1 MRSPEDGA
9 PLDLGFVD
17 MTVQDALDF
26 PDDRP
31 LRDDIR
37 LLGGLLGESLLRQ
50 EGQELF
56 DLVERV
62 RRLTKAA
69 PEAATLD
76 MARQLDDCL
85 AEVDVSTA
93 ISLVRAFSAYFNLA
107 NIAEQVHR
115 ADELAVR
122 SGPDGSR
129 LAATVDAIE
138 KAGWATADVQ
148 ALVDRLELRPVFTA
162 HPTESARRSVLTKR
176 RRVAELLEARA
187 DPRSSAEDRDRIDHR
202 LAEVIDLLWQTDEL
216 RRERPQPL
224 DEAAS
229 VVFYVDEIVR
239 EVLPDLLEDLCIQL
253 ARLGVTL
260 PPRARP
266 IRLGSWA
273 GGDRDGNPHV
283 TPEVTLEVLQLHREH
298 ALGTALLGIEELI
311 HVFSFSTRIVAVS
324 PGLQQRLDA
333 YRDRMPAV
341 YQRYVR
347 LNAEEPYR
355 LMCSYIRHRL
365 EETRAWSYEAG
376 AAGALSEEVRY
387 RSSNELLDDLEVMRS
402 SLLDNR
408 GDLVATGTLD
418 RLLRPLAASG
428 LGLVTLDIREHARRH
443 HEAVAPLFDRAE
455 VLPVP
460 YLTLSADERFGVLS
474 AELAGRRPLLAT
486 ARSLESVAGAPASV
500 FTMIRTALDRYGDE
514 VAESYIISMTEGAD
528 DVLAPVVLA
537 REAGLVDVHA
547 GVARIG
553 FVPLFETIHELRQAG
568 PIMDQLLNDGCY
580 RQLVALR
587 GDVQEVMVGYS
598 DSNKDGGITTA
609 QWEIHRAHRALR
621 DTAAAHGVHLRL
633 FHGRGGTVGRGGG
646 PTSEALLAQP
656 FGTLDGSV
664 KITEQGEVISDKYG
678 VPALARHNLEVTLA
692 ALLEASLLHR
702 ESRLSEAVLAHWD
715 EVLDSVSDAAF
726 VAYRRLVDDPGLV
739 PYFLSS
745 TPVDE
750 LAGLNIGSRPA
761 RRTEG
766 PAGAGLSQLRAI
778 PWVFGWTQ
786 SRQIIPGWFGLGT
799 GLARAREAGWSED
812 LREMHGS
819 WNFFRSFLSNVEM
832 VLFKTDLTV
841 ARHYVE
847 RLVDPAHRYLL
858 EVIVEEYD
866 RTVAGVLEILGQT
879 RLLQHHPRLRRTL
892 EVRDAYLRPLSHV
905 QVALLA
911 RARATAAPEPALTRA
926 LMLTVNGIATGLR
939 NTG

>member
-1 MRSPEDGA
+1 
-9 PLDLGFVD
+9 
-17 MTVQDALDF
+17 MT
-26 PDDRP
+26 DDRL

-50 EGQELF
+50 EGQPLF

-62 RRLTKAA
+62 RRLAKTG
-69 PEAATLD
+69 PEPERQDLD
-76 MARQLDDCL
+76 REMDRCL
-85 AEVDVSTA
+85 AEVDVGTA
-93 ISLVRAFSAYFNLA
+93 TSLVRAFSAYFNLA

-122 SGPDGSR
+122 SGPGGRR
-129 LAATVDAIE
+129 LATTVDAIE
-138 KAGWATADVQ
+138 AAGLPRKEIQ

-176 RRVAELLEARA
+176 RRVAELLEQRS
-187 DPRSSAEDRDRIDHR
+187 DPRSTPEDRARIDQR
-202 LAEVIDLLWQTDEL
+202 LAEVIDVLWQTDEL
-216 RRERPQPL
+216 RRERPKPL

-229 VVFYVDEIVR
+229 VVFYVDEIIR
-239 EVLPDLLEDLCIQL
+239 EVLPDLLEDLGVQL
-253 ARLGVTL
+253 ARLDVVL
-260 PPRARP
+260 PPRACP
-266 IRLGSWA
+266 VRLGSWA

-283 TPEVTLEVLQLHREH
+283 TPEVTLQVLELHRDRAVGI
-298 ALGTALLGIEELI
+298 ALAGIDELI
-311 HVFSFSTRIVAVS
+311 ATLSQSTRIVAVS
-324 PGLQQRLDA
+324 SELEERLAAYHRDMPG
-333 YRDRMPAV
+333 V
-341 YQRYVR
+341 YQRFVR
-347 LNAEEPYR
+347 LNVEEPYR
-355 LMCSYIRHRL
+355 LLCSY
-365 EETRAWSYEAG
+365 
-376 AAGALSEEVRY
+376 VRY
-387 RSSNELLDDLEVMRS
+387 RLEHSRASSLERVGAGAGSDDVSYRSSDELLDDVEVMRR
-402 SLLDNR
+402 SLLEHR
-408 GDLVATGTLD
+408 GALVATGTLD
-418 RLLRPLAASG
+418 RLLHLLAASG

-443 HEAVAPLFDRAE
+443 HEAVAALFDRAGA
-455 VLPVP
+455 LDVP
-460 YLTLSADERFGVLS
+460 YSTLSPAERTRVLS
-474 AELAGRRPLLAT
+474 AELAGRRPLLAS
-486 ARSLESVAGAPASV
+486 APSLESVAGAPSQI
-500 FTMIRTALDRYGDE
+500 FTMIRTAIDSYGDE
-514 VAESYIISMTEGAD
+514 VAESYVISMTQGAD
-528 DVLAPVVLA
+528 DVLAAVVLA
-537 REAGLVDVHA
+537 REAGLVDLHA

-553 FVPLFETIHELRQAG
+553 FVPLFETIQELRRAG
-568 PIMDQLLNDGCY
+568 PIVSELLDDPHY
-580 RQLVALR
+580 RRLVALR

-702 ESRLSEAVLAHWD
+702 ESLLPKEVLAHWD
-715 EVLDSVSDAAF
+715 EVLDSVSEAAF
-726 VAYRRLVDDPGLV
+726 VAYRRFVDDPDLAA
-739 PYFLSS
+739 YFLSS
-745 TPVDE
+745 TPVEE

-761 RRTEG
+761 RRADE
-766 PAGAGLSQLRAI
+766 PAGAGLGDLRAI

-786 SRQIIPGWFGLGT
+786 SRQIVPGWFGLGT
-799 GLARAREAGWSED
+799 GLERARQAGWSGE
-812 LREMHGS
+812 LRDMHAE

-841 ARHYVE
+841 ARHYVD
-847 RLVDPAHRYLL
+847 RLVDPAQRHLFD
-858 EVIVEEYD
+858 VIVEEYE
-866 RTVAGVLEILGQT
+866 RTVAEVLDVLGQK
-879 RLLQHHPRLRRTL
+879 RLLEHHPRLRRTL
-892 EVRDAYLRPLSHV
+892 EVRDTYLRPLSHV

-911 RARATAAPEPALTRA
+911 RARATSEPEPALRRA

>member
-1 MRSPEDGA
+1 VIPADA
-9 PLDLGFVD
+9 PAVPAD
-17 MTVQDALDF
+17 QAL
-26 PDDRP
+26 RE
-31 LRDDIR
+31 DIR
-37 LLGGLLGESLLRQ
+37 LLGRLLGESLLRQ

-56 DLVERV
+56 DLVEQV
-62 RRLTKAA
+62 RALTKASQGA
-69 PEAATLD
+69 ERQNLD
-76 MARQLDDCL
+76 REMDRTL
-85 AEVDVSTA
+85 AEVDVTTA
-93 ISLVRAFSAYFNLA
+93 TSLVRAFSAYFNLA

-115 ADELAVR
+115 SDEPAIR
-122 SGPDGSR
+122 TGPEGSHLR
-129 LAATVDAIE
+129 ATVEAIQR
-138 KAGWATADVQ
+138 ADLPRAEVQ

-176 RRVAELLEARA
+176 RRVAELLEERS
-187 DPRSSAEDRDRIDHR
+187 DPRSSTEDRQRIDQR

-239 EVLPDLLEDLCIQL
+239 SVLPDLLDDLRVQL
-253 ARLGVTL
+253 QRLGVTL
-260 PPRARP
+260 APRARP

-283 TPEVTLEVLQLHREH
+283 TPEVTLAVLALNRER
-298 ALGTALLGIEELI
+298 ALGIALAGIEELI
-311 HVFSFSTRIVAVS
+311 ATLSPSTRIVGVS
-324 PGLQQRLDA
+324 AELQERLSD
-333 YRDRMPAV
+333 YRERMPGV
-341 YQRYVR
+341 YQRFVR

-355 LMCSYIRHRL
+355 LLCSYIRRRL
-365 EETRAWSYEAG
+365 EVTQARAG
-376 AAGALSEEVRY
+376 AADEVAGELHY
-387 RSSNELLDDLEVMRS
+387 RETDELLDDLEVMRR
-402 SLLDNR
+402 SLEAHR
-408 GDLVATGTLD
+408 GDLVARGSLE

-428 LGLVTLDIREHARRH
+428 LPLVTLDVREHARHH
-443 HEAVAPLFDRAE
+443 HEAVAALFDRAE
-455 VLPVP
+455 ALAVP
-460 YLTLSADERFGVLS
+460 YATLSPAERTRVLS
-474 AELAGRRPLLAT
+474 TELGGRRPLVASTAT
-486 ARSLESVAGAPASV
+486 LESVGGDPARV
-500 FTMIRTALDRYGDE
+500 FTMIRTALDRFGDE
-514 VAESYIISMTEGAD
+514 AVESYIISMTRGAD
-528 DVLAPVVLA
+528 DVLAAVVLA
-537 REAGLVDVHA
+537 REAGLVDVHS
-547 GVARIG
+547 GIARIG
-553 FVPLFETIHELRQAG
+553 FVPLFETIQELRRAG
-568 PIMDQLLNDGCY
+568 PIVNELLNDACY
-580 RQLVALR
+580 RRLVGLR
-587 GDVQEVMVGYS
+587 GDVLEVMVGYS

-646 PTSEALLAQP
+646 PTSQALLAQP

-678 VPALARHNLEVTLA
+678 VPTLARHNLEVTLA

-702 ESRLSEAVLAHWD
+702 ESLLPPAVLAHWD
-715 EVLDSVSDAAF
+715 EVLDSVSEASL
-726 VAYRRLVDDPGLV
+726 VAYRALVDDPALV

-745 TPVDE
+745 TPVEE

-761 RRTEG
+761 RRTAE
-766 PAGAGLSQLRAI
+766 AGTAGLGNLRAI

-786 SRQIIPGWFGLGT
+786 SRQIVPGWFGLGT
-799 GLARAREAGWSED
+799 GLARAREAGWLPE
-812 LREMHGS
+812 LREMHAS

-841 ARHYVE
+841 ARHYVD
-847 RLVDPAHRYLL
+847 RLVEPAHRHLFD
-858 EVIVEEYD
+858 VISEEYE
-866 RTVAGVLEILGQT
+866 RSVAGVLEVLGQDQ
-879 RLLQHHPRLRRTL
+879 LLEHHPQLRRTL

-911 RARATAAPEPALTRA
+911 RSRATTAPDPALRRA

>member
-1 MRSPEDGA
+1 
-9 PLDLGFVD
+9 
-17 MTVQDALDF
+17 MT
-26 PDDRP
+26 DDRL

-50 EGQELF
+50 EGQALF

-62 RRLTKAA
+62 RRLAKTVADG
-69 PEAATLD
+69 ERQDLD
-76 MARQLDDCL
+76 RELDHCL
-85 AEVDVSTA
+85 AEVDVATA
-93 ISLVRAFSAYFNLA
+93 TSLVRAFSAYFNLA

-122 SGPDGSR
+122 SGPEDRR
-129 LAATVDAIE
+129 LATTVDAI
-138 KAGWATADVQ
+138 KAAGVPQQEVQ

-162 HPTESARRSVLTKR
+162 HPTESARRSVLVKR
-176 RRVAELLEARA
+176 RRVAELLEQRA
-187 DPRSSAEDRDRIDHR
+187 DPRSTVEDRTRIDQR

-216 RRERPQPL
+216 RRERPEPL

-229 VVFYVDEIVR
+229 VVFYVDEIIR
-239 EVLPDLLEDLCIQL
+239 EVLPDLLEDLGVQL
-253 ARLGVTL
+253 ARLGVVL
-260 PPRARP
+260 GPRARP

-283 TPEVTLEVLQLHREH
+283 TPEVTLQAFQLHRDRAVGI
-298 ALGTALLGIEELI
+298 ALAGINQLI
-311 HVFSFSTRIVAVS
+311 ATLSQSTRIVAIS
-324 PGLQQRLDA
+324 SELDQRLA
-333 YRDRMPAV
+333 RYRDRMPDV
-341 YQRYVR
+341 YRRFVR
-347 LNAEEPYR
+347 LNVEEPYR
-355 LMCSYIRHRL
+355 LFCSYIRHRL
-365 EETRAWSYEAG
+365 EESRAG
-376 AAGALSEEVRY
+376 ADESVGARAGSDDVGYACSD
-387 RSSNELLDDLEVMRS
+387 ELLDDVEAMRR
-402 SLLDNR
+402 SLLEHR
-408 GDLVATGTLD
+408 GDLAATGTID
-418 RLLRPLAASG
+418 RLLHPLAASG
-428 LGLVTLDIREHARRH
+428 LALVALDIREHAHRH
-443 HEAVAPLFDRAE
+443 HEAVGALFDEAD
-455 VLPVP
+455 VLDVP
-460 YLTLSADERFGVLS
+460 YATLSPSERVRVLS
-474 AELAGRRPLLAT
+474 AELAGRRPLLAS
-486 ARSLESVAGAPASV
+486 APSLESVAGTPAQV
-500 FTMIRTALDRYGDE
+500 FTMIHTALDRFGDE
-514 VAESYIISMTEGAD
+514 MAESYVISMTQGAD
-528 DVLAPVVLA
+528 DVLAAVVLA
-537 REAGLVDVHA
+537 REAGLIDLHA
-547 GVARIG
+547 GVARLG
-553 FVPLFETIHELRQAG
+553 FVPLFETIQELRRAG
-568 PIMDQLLNDGCY
+568 PIMDELLDDPRY

-702 ESRLSEAVLAHWD
+702 ESRVSEGVLAHWD
-715 EVLDSVSDAAF
+715 EVLDSVSESSF
-726 VAYRRLVDDPGLV
+726 VAYRSFVDDPDLV
-739 PYFLSS
+739 AYFLSS
-745 TPVDE
+745 TPVEE

-761 RRTEG
+761 RRADA
-766 PAGAGLSQLRAI
+766 PAGAGLGDLRAI

-786 SRQIIPGWFGLGT
+786 SRQIVPGWFGLGT
-799 GLARAREAGWSED
+799 GLAQARAAGWTSA
-812 LREMHGS
+812 LRDMHAS

-841 ARHYVE
+841 ARHYVDC
-847 RLVDPAHRYLL
+847 LVDPAHRHLFD
-858 EVIVEEYD
+858 VIVDEYE
-866 RTVAGVLEILGQT
+866 RTVAGVLEVLGQE
-879 RLLQHHPRLRRTL
+879 RLLEHHPRLRRTL
-892 EVRDAYLRPLSHV
+892 EVRDTYLRPLSHV

-911 RARATAAPEPALTRA
+911 RARATREPEPALRRA

>member
-1 MRSPEDGA
+1 
-9 PLDLGFVD
+9 V
-17 MTVQDALDF
+17 T
-26 PDDRP
+26 DDRL

-37 LLGGLLGESLLRQ
+37 LLGRLLGESLQRQ
-50 EGQELF
+50 EGQALF

-62 RRLTKAA
+62 RRLTKTG
-69 PEAATLD
+69 PDVERRDLN
-76 MARQLDDCL
+76 RQMDECL
-85 AEVDVSTA
+85 AEVDVDTA
-93 ISLVRAFSAYFNLA
+93 TSLVRAFSAYFNLA

-122 SGPDGSR
+122 SGPEGSR
-129 LAATVDAIE
+129 LASTIDAIE
-138 KAGWATADVQ
+138 AAGVPQKEVQ

-176 RRVAELLEARA
+176 RRVAELLDQRA
-187 DPRSSAEDRDRIDHR
+187 DPRSSPEDRSRIDQR
-202 LAEVIDLLWQTDEL
+202 LAEVIDVLWQTDEL

-224 DEAAS
+224 DEAVS
-229 VVFYVDEIVR
+229 VVFYVDEIIR
-239 EVLPDLLEDLCIQL
+239 EVLPDLLEDLSVQL
-253 ARLGVTL
+253 ARLGVVL
-260 PPRARP
+260 APRARP

-283 TPEVTLEVLQLHREH
+283 TPEVTLQVFQLHRDRAIGI
-298 ALGTALLGIEELI
+298 ALAGIEELI
-311 HVFSFSTRIVAVS
+311 ATLSQSTRIVAVS
-324 PGLQQRLDA
+324 SELDERLA
-333 YRDRMPAV
+333 GYRNRMPGV
-341 YQRYVR
+341 YLRFVR
-347 LNAEEPYR
+347 LNVEEPYR
-355 LMCSYIRHRL
+355 LMCSYVRHRL
-365 EETRAWSYEAG
+365 EETRARSLEAG
-376 AAGALSEEVRY
+376 TVAGPDDVSY
-387 RSSNELLDDLEVMRS
+387 TTSDELLDDVEVMRR
-402 SLLDNR
+402 SLLEHR

-418 RLLRPLAASG
+418 RLLHPLAVSG
-428 LGLVTLDIREHARRH
+428 LALVALDVREHARRH
-443 HEAVAPLFDRAE
+443 HEAVAALFDRAE
-455 VLPVP
+455 ALEVP
-460 YLTLSADERFGVLS
+460 YATLSPAERARVLS
-474 AELAGRRPLLAT
+474 AELASRRPLLASAAT
-486 ARSLESVAGAPASV
+486 LESVAGAPAQV

-514 VAESYIISMTEGAD
+514 VAESYVISMTQGAD
-528 DVLAPVVLA
+528 DVLAAVILA
-537 REAGLVDVHA
+537 REAGLVDLHA

-553 FVPLFETIHELRQAG
+553 FVPLFETIQELRRAG
-568 PIMDQLLNDGCY
+568 PIVSELLDDPHY
-580 RQLVALR
+580 RRLVALR
-587 GDVQEVMVGYS
+587 GEVQEVMVGYS

-702 ESRLSEAVLAHWD
+702 ESRVSEGVLAHWD
-715 EVLDSVSDAAF
+715 DVLDSVSESAL
-726 VAYRRLVDDPGLV
+726 VAYRRFVDDPDLV
-739 PYFLSS
+739 AYFLSS
-745 TPVDE
+745 TPVEE

-761 RRTEG
+761 RRTDE
-766 PAGAGLSQLRAI
+766 PAGAGLADLRAI

-786 SRQIIPGWFGLGT
+786 SRQIVPGWFGLGT
-799 GLARAREAGWSED
+799 GLARAREAGWLGE
-812 LREMHGS
+812 LRDMHAS

-841 ARHYVE
+841 ARHYVD
-847 RLVDPAHRYLL
+847 RLVDPAHRHLFD
-858 EVIVEEYD
+858 VIVDEYE
-866 RTVAGVLEILGQT
+866 RTVAGVLEVLGQE
-879 RLLQHHPRLRRTL
+879 RLLEHHPRLRRTL
-892 EVRDAYLRPLSHV
+892 EVRDTYLRPLSHV

-911 RARATAAPEPALTRA
+911 RARATQEPEPALRRA

>member
-1 MRSPEDGA
+1 
-9 PLDLGFVD
+9 
-17 MTVQDALDF
+17 MT
-26 PDDRP
+26 DDRL

-50 EGQELF
+50 EGQALF

-62 RRLTKAA
+62 RRLAKTG
-69 PEAATLD
+69 PEVERRDLD
-76 MARQLDDCL
+76 REMDRCL
-85 AEVDVSTA
+85 AEVDVATA
-93 ISLVRAFSAYFNLA
+93 TSMVRAFSAYFNLA

-122 SGPDGSR
+122 SGEGGR
-129 LAATVDAIE
+129 LATTVDAIQA
-138 KAGWATADVQ
+138 AGLPRSDVQ

-176 RRVAELLEARA
+176 RRVAELLERRA
-187 DPRSSAEDRDRIDHR
+187 DPRASPEDRSRIDQR
-202 LAEVIDLLWQTDEL
+202 LAEVIDVLWQTDEL

-224 DEAAS
+224 DEASS
-229 VVFYVDEIVR
+229 VVFYVEEIIR
-239 EVLPDLLEDLCIQL
+239 EVLPDLLEDLGTEL
-253 ARLGVTL
+253 ARVGVEL
-260 PPRARP
+260 SPRTRP

-273 GGDRDGNPHV
+273 GGDRDGNPYV
-283 TPEVTLEVLQLHREH
+283 TPEVTLQVLQLHRDR
-298 ALGTALLGIEELI
+298 AVGIAVAGIDELI
-311 HVFSFSTRIVAVS
+311 ATLSQSTRIVAASSELVA
-324 PGLQQRLDA
+324 RLA
-333 YRDRMPAV
+333 GYRDRMPGV
-341 YQRYVR
+341 YRQFLR

-365 EETRAWSYEAG
+365 EQTRVRSLGDGGGRAG
-376 AAGALSEEVRY
+376 AGSDVAYA
-387 RSSNELLDDLEVMRS
+387 SSDELLDDVEVMRR
-402 SLLDNR
+402 SLLGDR
-408 GDLVATGTLD
+408 GDLVARGTVD
-418 RLLRPLAASG
+418 RLLHPLAASG
-428 LGLVTLDIREHARRH
+428 LALVTLDVREHARRH
-443 HEAVAPLFDRAE
+443 HEAVAALFDRVDA
-455 VLPVP
+455 LAVP
-460 YLTLSADERFGVLS
+460 YSTLGPADRTRVLS
-474 AELAGRRPLLAT
+474 DELAGRRPLSPSTLN
-486 ARSLESVAGAPASV
+486 LESVAGAPAQV
-500 FTMIRTALDRYGDE
+500 FTMIRTALDRFGDE
-514 VAESYIISMTEGAD
+514 VAESYVISMTEGAD
-528 DVLAPVVLA
+528 DVLAAVVLA
-537 REAGLVDVHA
+537 REAGLVDLHV
-547 GVARIG
+547 GVAGIG
-553 FVPLFETIHELRQAG
+553 FVPLFERIQELRRAG
-568 PIMDQLLNDGCY
+568 SIVSELLDDPFY
-580 RQLVALR
+580 RRLVALR

-702 ESRLSEAVLAHWD
+702 ESRLPEAVLAQWD
-715 EVLDSVSDAAF
+715 EVLDSVSAASF
-726 VAYRRLVDDPGLV
+726 VAYRRFVDDPDLV
-739 PYFLSS
+739 AYFLSS
-745 TPVDE
+745 TPVEE

-761 RRTEG
+761 RRSDE
-766 PAGAGLSQLRAI
+766 PAGAGLGDLRAI

-786 SRQIIPGWFGLGT
+786 SRQIVPGWFGLGT
-799 GLARAREAGWSED
+799 GLAAAREAGWSAE
-812 LREMHGS
+812 LRDMYAS

-841 ARHYVE
+841 ARHYVDC
-847 RLVDPAHRYLL
+847 LVDPRHRHLFD
-858 EVIVEEYD
+858 VIVDEYE
-866 RTVAGVLEILGQT
+866 RTVGGVLEILGQE
-879 RLLQHHPRLRRTL
+879 RLLEHHPRLRRTL

-905 QVALLA
+905 QVTLLA
-911 RARATAAPEPALTRA
+911 RARATSEPEPDLRRA